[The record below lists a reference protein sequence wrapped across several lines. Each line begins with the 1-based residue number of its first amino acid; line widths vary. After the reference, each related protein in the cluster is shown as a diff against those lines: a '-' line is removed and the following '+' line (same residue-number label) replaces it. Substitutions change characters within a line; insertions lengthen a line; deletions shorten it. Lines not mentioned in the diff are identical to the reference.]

1 VRRPGDGP
9 LGGPGSPATTG
20 GIRRPGSPEGTG
32 AVRRPGEGPLGGPG
46 SPATT
51 GGIRRPGSPE
61 SSGAVRRPGD
71 GPYGSPESTG
81 ALRRPVDGPLGGPG
95 SPAAPRQRLRGG
107 TRSPE
112 TSGPIPAGAV
122 DAQVGGAP
130 PPAAHAA
137 GVRPA
142 VAPDRLRATGSAAVR
157 PAAGSGVAH
166 DGPVPPDRTA
176 STAEAAGPDGRGRA
190 TIATIVVTILVML
203 GGVPLYF
210 AASAATRDPVFGAL
224 DTLRVPAAA
233 ARNVTD
239 REDGSSWCIT
249 ECRFRERSARSEQSV
264 EETTRTYTSALAIQ
278 GWRSWAPTMCPDQPV
293 DGNYTC
299 WRRDELTLDL
309 WIRPPACVNPKAP
322 TADPNAGVAP
332 TQSPAPTLSPG
343 ADPNK
348 TCGGAD
354 VSIKVRNAIGDPR
367 TKPQPTVDPSLIG
380 ETPDAVFTD
389 DPLKEPATV
398 PS

>member
-1 VRRPGDGP
+1 M
-9 LGGPGSPATTG
+9 A
-20 GIRRPGSPEGTG
+20 
-32 AVRRPGEGPLGGPG
+32 A
-46 SPATT
+46 
-51 GGIRRPGSPE
+51 
-61 SSGAVRRPGD
+61 
-71 GPYGSPESTG
+71 
-81 ALRRPVDGPLGGPG
+81 
-95 SPAAPRQRLRGG
+95 AAP
-107 TRSPE
+107 
-112 TSGPIPAGAV
+112 PAS
-122 DAQVGGAP
+122 
-130 PPAAHAA
+130 HAA
-137 GVRPA
+137 AVRPA
-142 VAPDRLRATGSAAVR
+142 VAPDSLRATGSAAVR
-157 PAAGSGVAH
+157 PTGGPGVAYH
-166 DGPVPPDRTA
+166 GPIPPDQTA
-176 STAEAAGPDGRGRA
+176 PTVETTGPDGQGRA
-190 TIATIVVTILVML
+190 TVGAIVAAILVLL
-203 GGVPLYF
+203 GALPLYF
-210 AASAATRDPVFGAL
+210 AVSAATRDPVFGVLDAL
-224 DTLRVPAAA
+224 EVPAST

-239 REDGSSWCIT
+239 REDGSIWCIA

-264 EETTRTYTSALAIQ
+264 EETTGTYTAALAKQ

-322 TADPNAGVAP
+322 TADPDAGVAP

-367 TKPQPTVDPSLIG
+367 TKPQPSVDPSLIG

-389 DPLKEPATV
+389 DPLKGPTTA